1 MSDLKII
8 VELVSSAD
16 VRRLEEMIESQH
28 QENLQLRRELEALR
42 RSYYELL
49 DLLGE
54 MKRFK
59 K

>member
-1 MSDLKII
+1 MSDRKIV

-49 DLLGE
+49 DVLGE